1 MYLQYMAQNKMHST
15 GVMICFE
22 QKKQSFSKIRSE
34 DGYRGS
40 DSEVT
45 WKLLRWL
52 TGMMSSFYIITEENE
67 RKFWPGLLRRTWY
80 SVKVQFSSV
89 QLLSRVWLFATPWIT
104 PSQASLSI
112 TNSRSSLRLTSIE
125 SVMPSS
131 HLIFCRPLLLLPP
144 IPPSIR
150 VFSNESTLRMRWS
163 KYWSFSFS
171 IIPSKEIPGLISLR
185 MDW

>member
-89 QLLSRVWLFATPWIT
+89 QLLSRVRLCDHMDCSMPAFSVHNQVLELAQTHVHWEGREEACRKK
-104 PSQASLSI
+104 SQSQKV
-112 TNSRSSLRLTSIE
+112 RE
-125 SVMPSS
+125 
-131 HLIFCRPLLLLPP
+131 
-144 IPPSIR
+144 
-150 VFSNESTLRMRWS
+150 NE
-163 KYWSFSFS
+163 
-171 IIPSKEIPGLISLR
+171 IAKEYVSDEGTK
-185 MDW
+185 

>member
-1 MYLQYMAQNKMHST
+1 MHST
-15 GVMICFE
+15 GVRVCFE

-52 TGMMSSFYIITEENE
+52 TGMMPSFCIITEENE

-89 QLLSRVWLFATPWIT
+89 QLLRTWYSVKVQFSSVRLLSHVRLCDPLDCSMPAFPVHHQLLELAQTHIHQVSDDIQPCH
-104 PSQASLSI
+104 PLSSPCPPAFSLSQHQGLFQWV
-112 TNSRSSLRLTSIE
+112 S
-125 SVMPSS
+125 SS
-131 HLIFCRPLLLLPP
+131 HQVTKVLEC
-144 IPPSIR
+144 
-150 VFSNESTLRMRWS
+150 
-163 KYWSFSFS
+163 SFS
-171 IIPSKEIPGLISLR
+171 ISPSNVRTDFL
-185 MDW
+185 

>member
-89 QLLSRVWLFATPWIT
+89 QLLSRVHFLQSHESHTPGLPVHHCLPEFAQIHVYGVID
-104 PSQASLSI
+104 AS
-112 TNSRSSLRLTSIE
+112 NHLTLCS
-125 SVMPSS
+125 
-131 HLIFCRPLLLLPP
+131 PLLLLRHSHWACRPWNP
-144 IPPSIR
+144 RSAAR
-150 VFSNESTLRMRWS
+150 EANQLYAQLESSPL
-163 KYWSFSFS
+163 
-171 IIPSKEIPGLISLR
+171 
-185 MDW
+185 

>member
-89 QLLSRVWLFATPWIT
+89 QLLSRVRLCDHMDCSMPAFSVHNQVLELAQTHVHWVGDAIQPYHPLSS
-104 PSQASLSI
+104 PSPPAFSLSQHQGLFQWV
-112 TNSRSSLRLTSIE
+112 S
-125 SVMPSS
+125 SS
-131 HLIFCRPLLLLPP
+131 HQVTKVLEFQLQHQSFQWIFRTDLL
-144 IPPSIR
+144 
-150 VFSNESTLRMRWS
+150 
-163 KYWSFSFS
+163 
-171 IIPSKEIPGLISLR
+171 
-185 MDW
+185 

>member
-22 QKKQSFSKIRSE
+22 QKKQSFSNIRSE

-89 QLLSRVWLFATPWIT
+89 QLLSRVRLCDHMDCSMPAFSVHNQVLELAQTHVHWVGDAIQPYHPLSSPSPPAFSLSQHQGLFQWVWLF
-104 PSQASLSI
+104 
-112 TNSRSSLRLTSIE
+112 R
-125 SVMPSS
+125 
-131 HLIFCRPLLLLPP
+131 
-144 IPPSIR
+144 
-150 VFSNESTLRMRWS
+150 
-163 KYWSFSFS
+163 
-171 IIPSKEIPGLISLR
+171 
-185 MDW
+185 